1 MNHILQ
7 ALVPQYYVYYLVI
20 EPNVKAVTEES
31 VIEEPVG
38 HEEGDENDYQ
48 VEEFAE
54 DEPEVVDVVLV
65 VYVVGEKL
73 KQK

>member
-1 MNHILQ
+1 M
-7 ALVPQYYVYYLVI
+7 
-20 EPNVKAVTEES
+20 
-31 VIEEPVG
+31 IEEPVG

-65 VYVVGEKL
+65 VNVVGEKL